1 MNAKERSA
9 AEWDIEA
16 IYQAIQDKKAELK
29 DCLSVHQEEGLL
41 AEIEKLENQINLILL
56 AL

>member
-9 AEWDIEA
+9 AEWDLEA
-16 IYQAIQDKKAELK
+16 ISLAIQDKKAELK
-29 DCLSVHQEEGLL
+29 DCLSVYQEEMLL
-41 AEIEKLENQINLILL
+41 AEIEKLENQKNLILL